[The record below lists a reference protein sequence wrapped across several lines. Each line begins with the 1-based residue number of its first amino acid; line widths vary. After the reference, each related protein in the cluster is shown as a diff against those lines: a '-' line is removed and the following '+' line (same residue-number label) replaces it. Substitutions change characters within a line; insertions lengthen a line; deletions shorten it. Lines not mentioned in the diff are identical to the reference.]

1 MDVTDT
7 NTKQTSTI
15 RINIEK
21 KKKYDEDEA
30 TALALLF
37 RSLSED
43 DQALTDEYESV
54 YDFWAYLKKKYAQTD
69 AVTANKYM
77 TKIQTF
83 IFDSEQSTITA
94 SWDKLKE
101 YRRKLVNADATV
113 ESAYPDRTLLLVLI
127 RALPKS
133 YSSTINT
140 LNI

>member
-1 MDVTDT
+1 LDITDT
-7 NTKQTSTI
+7 NTKQTSTTI

-94 SWDKLKE
+94 S
-101 YRRKLVNADATV
+101 
-113 ESAYPDRTLLLVLI
+113 
-127 RALPKS
+127 
-133 YSSTINT
+133 
-140 LNI
+140 